1 MYETGRG
8 FVLHYRCSHQLASP
22 STPFP
27 MFTAALLRGCA
38 SVSEA
43 VKTNDH
49 VLQTPH
55 PLVQLPRRILTSLF
69 PTPSCQHAAVFG
81 KQVNKQ
87 LRDRSQSFSFELLNN
102 QFYEMMHHECMK
114 TGQDTLNKCGN
125 ILVFDKNHFRVNQQ
139 WAGLKTNDMTS

>member
-22 STPFP
+22 STPLP
-27 MFTAALLRGCA
+27 LFTAALHRGCA
-38 SVSEA
+38 SVSEG

-49 VLQTPH
+49 VLQTPR

-69 PTPSCQHAAVFG
+69 PMPSCRHAAVFG

-87 LRDRSQSFSFELLNN
+87 LHCRSKSFSIELLNN
-102 QFYEMMHHECMK
+102 QFYEIKHHEY
-114 TGQDTLNKCGN
+114 TRTIQDTLNKCGN
-125 ILVFDKNHFRVNQQ
+125 ILVFNKNHFQCLIKRG
-139 WAGLKTNDMTS
+139 GLV